1 MAVLSRLWRLFHTVR
16 YLRWRQVWFRLYY
29 RVRPLRVPVAGGAR
43 PRGGL
48 TLDPCHWGEPATGDG
63 RRFDF
68 LGESGEV
75 ATAADWNAPR
85 FSKLW
90 LYNLHYLND
99 LNAVGADQREALN
112 AALVDRWIEENPPCQ
127 GNGWEPY
134 PLSLRLV
141 NLVKWFARGGQVP
154 AHRLDSLATQAR
166 ALERQVEWPILGNHL
181 FANGK
186 ALVFVGAYLA
196 GEEGD
201 RWLRRGLAI
210 LDREIA
216 EQFLADGGHFE
227 RSPMYH
233 DALLWDLCDLI
244 HLAERAGLAALS
256 SRRRDWLAVLERGLH
271 WSATLRHPDGD
282 IAFFNDAAFG
292 IAPSLDDLRAY
303 HRRLADGSVVER
315 AVDGTGTHYFA
326 DSGYAALDL
335 GPGHRALLDLAPVGP
350 DYQPGHAHADTLSFE
365 LSLFGRRLL
374 VNSGTSRYGVDRER
388 LRQRATAAHNTVE
401 VDGQDSS
408 EVWSGFRV
416 ARRARP
422 TVTRFENEG
431 GRIHVSAGHDGY
443 RRLAGDNVHYRDWQA
458 RPGELLIQD
467 RVSGAHGQAVAR
479 FHLHP
484 DVQAQ
489 ADGDGFVLRL
499 STGGPV
505 RVHCRGADRVTLE
518 PASWHPTFGGSVP
531 NQCIVAA
538 FSGGVTLE
546 TAIVWQDHVDGSA
559 V

>member
-1 MAVLSRLWRLFHTVR
+1 MSRLARLFHTVR

-29 RVRPLRVPVAGGAR
+29 RVRPLRVPPAGGAR

-48 TLDPCHWGEPATGDG
+48 ILDPCLWGDAATNDG
-63 RRFDF
+63 RRFEF
-68 LGESGEV
+68 LGEFGDV

-99 LNAVGADQREALN
+99 LNAVGADQRGALN
-112 AALVDRWIEENPPCQ
+112 ATLVDRWIDDNPPCH

-141 NLVKWFARGGQVP
+141 NLVKWFARDGELP

-166 ALERQVEWPILGNHL
+166 ALDRQIEWPIMGNHL

-186 ALVFVGAYLA
+186 ALVFVGAYLSGQEA
-196 GEEGD
+196 D

-210 LDREIA
+210 LDRQIP

-233 DALLWDLCDLI
+233 DAMLWDLCDLI
-244 HLAERAGLAALS
+244 HLAERAALPALS
-256 SRRRDWLAVLERGLH
+256 SRREAWLRVLERGLH

-292 IAPSLDDLRAY
+292 IAPSLDALRAY
-303 HRRLADGSVVER
+303 HGRLADAG
-315 AVDGTGTHYFA
+315 AVDGVGTHYFA

-365 LSLFGRRLL
+365 LSLFGRRVL
-374 VNSGTSRYGVDRER
+374 VNSGTSRYGVDAER
-388 LRQRATAAHNTVE
+388 LRQRSTAAHNTVA
-401 VDGQDSS
+401 VDGEDSS
-408 EVWSGFRV
+408 QVWSGFRV

-422 TVTRFENEG
+422 SVDLFEHD
-431 GRIHVSAGHDGY
+431 GRRVRVRACHDGY
-443 RRLAGDNVHYRDWQA
+443 RRLAGDNVHCREWRA

-467 RVSGAHGQAVAR
+467 RVSGRHGQALAR
-479 FHLHP
+479 FYLHP
-484 DVQAQ
+484 DVRAYPE
-489 ADGDGFVLRL
+489 GDGFVLEL
-499 STGGPV
+499 GAGGPA
-505 RVHCRGADRVTLE
+505 RLHCRGADRVTLE
-518 PASWHPTFGGSVP
+518 PATWHPTFGGSVP

-538 FSGGVTLE
+538 FSGGETLE
-546 TAIVWQDHVDGSA
+546 TAIVWQHDEDGSVA
-559 V
+559 